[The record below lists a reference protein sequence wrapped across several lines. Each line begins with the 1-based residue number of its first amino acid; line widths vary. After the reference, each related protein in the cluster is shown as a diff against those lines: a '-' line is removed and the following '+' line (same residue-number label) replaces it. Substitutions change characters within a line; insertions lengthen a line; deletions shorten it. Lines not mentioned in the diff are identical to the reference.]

1 MLQYKCKDVRVN
13 MENEELM
20 KMFNLILKRRNFFL
34 IFLIMVINKLI
45 WIVSDIKL
53 DNTCIIGDYN
63 SRRLRVFPV
72 STNHDAL
79 FFDKLTY
86 MPKCASS

>member
-1 MLQYKCKDVRVN
+1 MLQYKCKDVGVN

-20 KMFNLILKRRNFFL
+20 KMFNPILKRREIFL

-53 DNTCIIGDYN
+53 DNTCIIEDYN
-63 SRRLRVFPV
+63 SRRLR
-72 STNHDAL
+72 SL
-79 FFDKLTY
+79 LG
-86 MPKCASS
+86 

>member
-1 MLQYKCKDVRVN
+1 MLQYKCKDVGMN
-13 MENEELM
+13 MKNEELM
-20 KMFNLILKRRNFFL
+20 KMFNLILKRREIFL

-45 WIVSDIKL
+45 WIVSDIEL
-53 DNTCIIGDYN
+53 DNSYIIEDYH